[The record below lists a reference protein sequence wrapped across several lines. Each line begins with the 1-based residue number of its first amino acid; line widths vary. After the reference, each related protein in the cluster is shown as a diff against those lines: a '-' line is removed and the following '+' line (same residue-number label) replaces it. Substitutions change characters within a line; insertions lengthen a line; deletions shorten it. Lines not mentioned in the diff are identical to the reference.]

1 MSRRSSFGR
10 VLLLQFSSFLFA
22 RFSSNL
28 ACGAAIQS
36 CSVLHT
42 MEAAS
47 SESAQG
53 EEGNDQ
59 IVLSASGPKM
69 TAIEAAERAATSN
82 AVLSA
87 KRRYTEKVRIV

>member
-1 MSRRSSFGR
+1 
-10 VLLLQFSSFLFA
+10 
-22 RFSSNL
+22 
-28 ACGAAIQS
+28 
-36 CSVLHT
+36 